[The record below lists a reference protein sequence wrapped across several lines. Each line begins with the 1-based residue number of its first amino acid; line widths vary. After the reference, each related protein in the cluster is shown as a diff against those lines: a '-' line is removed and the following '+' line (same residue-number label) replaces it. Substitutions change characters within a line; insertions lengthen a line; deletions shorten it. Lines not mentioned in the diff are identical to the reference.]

1 ISQRWLECTGLSVQ
15 DALGWDWASV
25 VHPEDL
31 ARFVAEW
38 RAALAAGEPMESE
51 ARLRRADGDYRWWL
65 IRNVPLRDELGNVI
79 KWYGTAADI
88 EDRKQTEDALR
99 RSEAYLHDAQR
110 TRQTGSWSQ
119 ELSTGVV
126 T

>member
-51 ARLRRADGDYRWWL
+51 ARLRRAGGDYRWWL
-65 IRNVPLRDELGNVI
+65 IRNVTLRDELGNAI
-79 KWYGTAADI
+79 KWHGTSSGMSDGTRAA
-88 EDRKQTEDALR
+88 EALR
-99 RSEAYLHDAQR
+99 QA
-110 TRQTGSWSQ
+110 
-119 ELSTGVV
+119 
-126 T
+126 